1 LKNVPIIMK
10 IMAIIGLFGVFVL
23 GVSFYATGQMRSIDR
38 NYSRLLEHQSAAA
51 LGITRA
57 EQRFTLMGDA
67 ISNLVIADSDAE
79 NARAA
84 AELTL
89 ARMQFSK
96 TIDDTLKIAS
106 PATAGTIRTLAA
118 DVANVVDN
126 KCRKVIADGS
136 NATKTSDL
144 LSSQQEYLTGCAP
157 LFPPLMVRFKSLIG
171 QITAE
176 VAAQRAIAV
185 GQTHTT
191 ILLTF
196 AGIICG
202 LIIITLIAVFTIR
215 AWINRPI
222 RTQLD
227 FMATLAQ
234 GQYTIQID
242 GTDRRDEV
250 GAIAR
255 AVEGFRDAGL
265 EKVRLEAE
273 ASQNRSEAEAARNA
287 QEAARAETAAEVRR
301 VVDEIA
307 LGLEKLAHGD
317 LLFRLTHAFAGEYEK
332 LRTDFND
339 AMDKL
344 QETMT
349 SIAANTHGVR
359 AGAGEISQ
367 ASDDLSRRTEQQ
379 AASLEETAAA
389 LDQITATVRRT
400 AESAN
405 EARSVADTAQQD
417 AERSGS
423 VVRETV
429 TAMTGIETSSKQIGN
444 IIGVIDEI
452 AFQTN
457 LLALNAGVEAAR
469 AGEAGRGFAVV
480 ATEVRALAQRSADA
494 AREIKTL
501 ISASSR
507 EVESG
512 VHLVGETGQALTRI
526 SEQVAR
532 LNAIIADIA
541 SSAQEQSTG
550 LNQVNSAVNQMD
562 QVTQQNA
569 AMVEESTA
577 ASHSLAKEADTLALL
592 VSRFRIQARAEAAAG
607 APARPAEARPAEAR
621 RIAPKPVAREPARKA
636 TAVAEA
642 RPAEARPAEARPA
655 EARPAEARPARSRPA
670 APAAAQP
677 SAQRAPARR
686 APAMAEADAD
696 DGWAEF

>member
-1 LKNVPIIMK
+1 MKNVPIIMK
-10 IMAIIGLFGVFVL
+10 IMAVIGLFGVFVL

-38 NYSRLLEHQSAAA
+38 SYSSLLEHQSAAA
-51 LGITRA
+51 IGITQA
-57 EQRFTLMGDA
+57 EQRVTAMNKA
-67 ISNLVIADSDAE
+67 IAEVLIANTDAE
-79 NARAA
+79 NASTAADLTKARA
-84 AELTL
+84 E
-89 ARMQFSK
+89 FSRAM
-96 TIDDTLKIAS
+96 DASLKVAS
-106 PATAGTIRTLAA
+106 PATAETIRALATDTM
-118 DVANVVDN
+118 DVADN
-126 KCRKVIADGS
+126 KCHRAIVMGMHGNGTAALIA
-136 NATKTSDL
+136 A
-144 LSSQQEYLTGCAP
+144 QQEYLTGCAP
-157 LFPPLMVRFKSLIG
+157 LFPPLLVRFESAIG

-176 VAAQRAIAV
+176 VAAQQASVAD
-185 GQTHTT
+185 QTHTT
-191 ILLTF
+191 ILITF
-196 AGIICG
+196 AGIIGG
-202 LIIITLIAVFTIR
+202 LIIITLIAVLSTR

-222 RTQLD
+222 RAQLD
-227 FMATLAQ
+227 FMATLAN
-234 GQYTIQID
+234 GRYDIEIS
-242 GTDRRDEV
+242 GTDRKDEI

-265 EKVRLEAE
+265 EKLRLEAE
-273 ASQNRSEAEAARNA
+273 AAENREAAEAARLA
-287 QEAARAETAAEVRR
+287 QEAARAEAAAETKK
-301 VVDEIA
+301 VVEEIA

-317 LLFRLTHAFAGEYEK
+317 LLFRLPHAFAADYEK
-332 LRTDFND
+332 LRTDYNE

-405 EARSVADTAQQD
+405 EARSVAGTAQQD

-494 AREIKTL
+494 AREIKAL

-526 SEQVAR
+526 AEQVAR

-569 AMVEESTA
+569 AMVEQSTA

-592 VSRFRIQARAEAAAG
+592 VSRFRTQARAETAQS
-607 APARPAEARPAEAR
+607 PARPAEAGPAETEGR
-621 RIAPKPVAREPARKA
+621 RMPPKPASREPARKPA
-636 TAVAEA
+636 SRAEA
-642 RPAEARPAEARPA
+642 RPI
-655 EARPAEARPARSRPA
+655 RSR
-670 APAAAQP
+670 AAATATTEP
-677 SAQRAPARR
+677 SLKSPPARR
-686 APAMAEADAD
+686 APAMADAADD